1 MRFESSEVLTWR
13 LQQRQPSFR
22 PRFASNSDCLVYQNS
37 RVSLNTDLRTV
48 SKDVTIHERVKSALR
63 RKRGWRLFARAVGA
77 LPALADHL
85 VGMNEDF

>member
-1 MRFESSEVLTWR
+1 M
-13 LQQRQPSFR
+13 
-22 PRFASNSDCLVYQNS
+22 
-37 RVSLNTDLRTV
+37 NTDLRTV